1 MGRKPHGFPEFNPL
15 IAPTKTEWQYFH
27 KMTDAQLIK
36 LWTFEQQR
44 GHRNLGAWAWQ
55 WRIGW
60 LERCETNVMPDL
72 CSQIL
77 ASGLKD
83 EAMVVRAD
91 AASRIGKRYE
101 GKPSKLI
108 SDELTHAYRD
118 ARNSRHGNP
127 LFVCER
133 ILGAMHQI
141 GGEPLNKIATR
152 LLRST
157 QKPSRIGQKLKDVRK
172 NNPTSIVDQ
181 NFKAPIS
188 GCLPVAGALNLL
200 DLLSYSSKIN
210 LYTFDLMDYCSAP
223 ARNSEHS
230 RQRHCSSHWWLTTH

>member
-1 MGRKPHGFPEFNPL
+1 M
-15 IAPTKTEWQYFH
+15 
-27 KMTDAQLIK
+27 
-36 LWTFEQQR
+36 
-44 GHRNLGAWAWQ
+44 GAWAWQ

-101 GKPSKLI
+101 GKPSKII

-152 LLRST
+152 LASQHPETKSYWAKIKGR
-157 QKPSRIGQKLKDVRK
+157 QKK
-172 NNPTSIVDQ
+172 
-181 NFKAPIS
+181 
-188 GCLPVAGALNLL
+188 
-200 DLLSYSSKIN
+200 
-210 LYTFDLMDYCSAP
+210 
-223 ARNSEHS
+223 
-230 RQRHCSSHWWLTTH
+230 